1 MGENSVS
8 LIPEPK
14 QRPLISAVTRMR
26 AILRLVNNRVPSTFC
41 IPRRL
46 APDRTD
52 LALRFDRCT
61 DGCQPKDIVQEAFVR
76 FHREVA
82 EGSSLVK

>member
-1 MGENSVS
+1 MRHVS
-8 LIPEPK
+8 

-26 AILRLVNNRVPSTFC
+26 AILRLVNNRVRANFRIT
-41 IPRRL
+41 RRL
-46 APDRTD
+46 APDWTD

-61 DGCQPKDIVQEAFVR
+61 DGCQAENIVQQAFLR

-82 EGSSLVK
+82 EGSSLVSEE